1 MKPHLYSLTLL
12 AVLAA
17 PAAHAV
23 EYRTV
28 LPKQSAIS
36 FEFRQMGVPVAG
48 GFKRFTTQMVF
59 DPARPEAA
67 SARIEIDLASID
79 AGSAE
84 ADEESA
90 GKLWFNRS
98 VYPKAQF
105 VSSQVR
111 ALGNNRYEMRGTLTL
126 KGKSRDHDRAGDVYA
141 PARTPPPSTAR
152 SSSNVWSSAS
162 AKACGPMSPPSPTKS
177 RSSSAL
183 PPPAN
188 NPLFSHF

>member
-1 MKPHLYSLTLL
+1 MKPNLNSLALL
-12 AVLAA
+12 AVLAT

-48 GFKRFTTQMVF
+48 GFKRFTTQMRF

-79 AGSAE
+79 AGSPE
-84 ADEESA
+84 ADDESA

-98 VYPKAQF
+98 AYPKATF

-126 KGKSRDHDRAGDVYA
+126 KGRSREMTVPVTYIPGKNAAIFDGSFILKRLDFGIGEGLWADVA
-141 PARTPPPSTAR
+141 T
-152 SSSNVWSSAS
+152 V
-162 AKACGPMSPPSPTKS
+162 
-177 RSSSAL
+177 
-183 PPPAN
+183 AN
-188 NPLFSHF
+188 EVRVTFRIAATGI

>member
-1 MKPHLYSLTLL
+1 MTRHLPLFVLL
-12 AVLAA
+12 AALAA

-28 LPKQSAIS
+28 LPRQSAIS

-59 DPARPEAA
+59 DPAKPEAA

-79 AGSAE
+79 AGSVE

-98 VYPKAQF
+98 AYPKAQF
-105 VSSQVR
+105 ISSQVR
-111 ALGNNRYEMRGTLTL
+111 PLGNNRYEMRGTLTL
-126 KGKSRDHDRAGDVYA
+126 KGKSRDLIVPVTFTPGKNAATFDGAFILKRLEFGIGEGMWADVA
-141 PARTPPPSTAR
+141 TVANEVQVKFRIA
-152 SSSNVWSSAS
+152 AS
-162 AKACGPMSPPSPTKS
+162 GK
-177 RSSSAL
+177 
-183 PPPAN
+183 
-188 NPLFSHF
+188 

>member
-1 MKPHLYSLTLL
+1 MNLTAWVLL
-12 AVLAA
+12 AALAA

-28 LPKQSAIS
+28 LPKQSSIH
-36 FEFRQMGVPVAG
+36 FEFRQMGVPVKG
-48 GFKRFTTQMVF
+48 SFKRFTTEVTF

-67 SARIEIDLASID
+67 RAQIEIDLASID
-79 AGSAE
+79 AGSTE

-98 VYPKAQF
+98 VYPKATF

-126 KGKSRDHDRAGDVYA
+126 KGKTREMTMPVTYTPGRNAATFDGSFVLKRLDFGIGEGLWADV
-141 PARTPPPSTAR
+141 TT
-152 SSSNVWSSAS
+152 V
-162 AKACGPMSPPSPTKS
+162 
-177 RSSSAL
+177 
-183 PPPAN
+183 AN
-188 NPLFSHF
+188 EVQVRFRIAATGN